1 MKKLILQGLMFIMPM
16 TTVFAQDDMYFS
28 KKELKKV
35 VHTIEDYY
43 PATSTRTP
51 EEYNRIIGP
60 GSLRSE
66 YQRISGD
73 SLVGDT
79 IYGANDSIAL
89 YDMFDED
96 LRLARRMRGL
106 DERPVTINVYNIE
119 DPWYRNW
126 YHPFYA
132 WHGYYGF
139 YDPWF
144 DGPWWFS
151 SWGDPWYYGYPSWH
165 YSWNYFNPYW
175 DYHWGGPI
183 VIHGGTNHHPTHRY
197 GSGTRPIGNS
207 RVGERG
213 GSNQHRSFGNATG
226 RNNDSRNYNSNN
238 TRNNSNF
245 IGTQRNSGFSSGGG
259 SSFSGGGGGASRSG
273 GGGGGGH
280 FGGRR

>member
-1 MKKLILQGLMFIMPM
+1 MLLLPA
-16 TTVFAQDDMYFS
+16 TVVVAQDDMYFT
-28 KKELKKV
+28 KKELKKPV
-35 VHTIEDYY
+35 YHLEDYY
-43 PATSTRTP
+43 PATSRRTP
-51 EEYNRIIGP
+51 EEYNRISGP

-132 WHGYYGF
+132 WHGYYGY

-144 DGPWWFS
+144 DNPWWFGG
-151 SWGDPWYYGYPSWH
+151 WGDPWFYGYSGWH
-165 YSWNYFNPYW
+165 YSWNYYNPYW
-175 DYHWGGPI
+175 GYHWGGPI
-183 VIHGGTNHHPTHRY
+183 VIHGGTTPRPTHRY
-197 GSGTRPIGNS
+197 GSGTRGIGNS
-207 RVGERG
+207 STYRSSTER
-213 GSNQHRSFGNATG
+213 RSFGNATG
-226 RNNDSRNYNSNN
+226 RNNTNNNQNYNN

-245 IGTQRNSGFSSGGG
+245 IGTQRSSG
-259 SSFSGGGGGASRSG
+259 FSGGGGGGFSGGGGGSRTGGG